1 MNDVREAMLQVYAEE
16 FQQLKDRSEEQ
27 PEHQFS
33 RRFKRRIRR
42 AERLAER
49 RVRTMRPRLRMRRA
63 ALVILLVAALMA
75 TSILAFALVRPTI
88 FTKILKGRTEWHVSY
103 RQKDPDGLA
112 KEFRPVKPET
122 PEGYT
127 ISEEIKEENSYDI
140 VYEGNGRE
148 EIIYDQSKVEGAKEL
163 WDSEDTELKKTK
175 INGYPG
181 YREFKDGV
189 WTLRW
194 NNGYCSFILTGNC
207 KLSVLVK
214 MAETLE

>member
-16 FQQLKDRSEEQ
+16 FQQLKRLSGEQ
-27 PEHQFS
+27 PEHRFS
-33 RRFKRRIRR
+33 RRFQRRIRR

-88 FTKILKGRTEWHVSY
+88 FTKILKGRT
-103 RQKDPDGLA
+103 
-112 KEFRPVKPET
+112 EFRPVKPET

>member
-49 RVRTMRPRLRMRRA
+49 RVRTMRPKLRVRRA

-103 RQKDPDGLA
+103 RQEDPDGLA

-127 ISEEIKEENSYDI
+127 ISEEIKNDPFYDVI
-140 VYEGNGRE
+140 YKDGNNK
-148 EIIYDQSKVEGAKEL
+148 EIIYSQYTVKNAKAR
-163 WDSEDTELKKTK
+163 WNSEDTTLKKMK
-175 INGYPG
+175 INGYEG
-181 YREFKDGV
+181 YGCYRERN
-189 WTLRW
+189 WCLYW
-194 NNGYCSFILTGNC
+194 NNGYYAFELSGNC
-207 KLSVLVK
+207 KLSVLMK

>member
-16 FQQLKDRSEEQ
+16 FQQLKRLSGEQ
-27 PEHQFS
+27 PEHRFS
-33 RRFKRRIRR
+33 RRFQRRIRR

-88 FTKILKGRTEWHVSY
+88 FTKILKGRT
-103 RQKDPDGLA
+103 DDGLA